1 MNHDIPAGE
10 SAVIIAAL
18 LQSARRFGLN
28 TPSYRILVR
37 HADEIRRGAE
47 REAVE
52 VKQAGG
58 KVAGVDSREFKE
70 W

>member
-1 MNHDIPAGE
+1 MTHPIPAAE

-18 LQSARRFGLN
+18 LQSARKHGIN
-28 TPSYRILVR
+28 TATYRLLVR

-47 REAVE
+47 REAAE
-52 VKQAGG
+52 AKQAGG